1 MLNFPESSV
10 PMSWPSDVADLCCC
24 LFAQSYLILC
34 DPMDYSRP
42 GSSVHGDSHEY
53 SQKHWSGLPFPC
65 PGDLPDPGIEPGSSA
80 LAGGFFTTEPPGK
93 PGIIGS
99 ELI

>member
-34 DPMDYSRP
+34 DPMDYIRP

-53 SQKHWSGLPFPC
+53 SQKHWSGLPFPS
-65 PGDLPDPGIEPGSSA
+65 PGDLSDPGIEPGSSA
-80 LAGGFFTTEPPGK
+80 LAGGFFTTEPLGK